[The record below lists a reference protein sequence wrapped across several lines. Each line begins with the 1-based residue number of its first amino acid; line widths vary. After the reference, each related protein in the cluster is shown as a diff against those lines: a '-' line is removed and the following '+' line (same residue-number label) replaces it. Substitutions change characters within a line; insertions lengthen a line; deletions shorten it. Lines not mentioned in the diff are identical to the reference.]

1 MGKNMIVNTL
11 QKARLDEWIG
21 DYSSAE
27 KLLSEIEESNTAI
40 TYLFRKTVKER
51 KKKIETAGKYQIS
64 ESVAYRE
71 AKPALFKTENLQIDN
86 LPEGMIDDNTPVSCW
101 KYSATVTS
109 KVDSDL
115 RVEIRGYNPDGLP
128 PKLAFDM
135 PAQIRNWSIIDK
147 TLKPNNE
154 QPSLVN
160 FFTASEN
167 PAVQLYFSVDKWG
180 LLSGVAI
187 LDENDIGI
195 ALRHIDFLFSKV
207 SSQLWPR

>member
-1 MGKNMIVNTL
+1 MIVNTL

-21 DYSSAE
+21 DFSSAE
-27 KLLSEIEESNTAI
+27 KLLSEIEESNSAI

-51 KKKIETAGKYQIS
+51 KKKIETADKYQIS
-64 ESVAYRE
+64 KSVAYRE
-71 AKPALFKTENLQIDN
+71 PKQALFKTENLQIDN
-86 LPEGMIDDNTPVSCW
+86 LPEEIIDDNTPASCW

-115 RVEIRGYNPDGLP
+115 RVEIRGYNPEGLP

-135 PAQIRNWSIIDK
+135 PAQIRNWRIIEII
-147 TLKPNNE
+147 LKPNSE

-160 FFTASEN
+160 FFITSEN
-167 PAVQLYFSVDKWG
+167 PAVQLYFSVDRWG

-207 SSQLWPR
+207 SSQLWPT